1 MVLTNDFVVVCVQ
14 TKEEM
19 DTASEVATM
28 GSCGGRSAPTVPFY
42 PGQGIRI
49 RIDPGGKSRKKL
61 RKNARKLVPVPVKGT
76 VPVPTGNNCNFF
88 K

>member
-14 TKEEM
+14 TKEER

-49 RIDPGGKSRKKL
+49 RIDSHSFSLLRIWIRIQEGKDEK
-61 RKNARKLVPVPVKGT
+61 
-76 VPVPTGNNCNFF
+76 
-88 K
+88 

>member
-49 RIDPGGKSRKKL
+49 RIDPGGKK
-61 RKNARKLVPVPVKGT
+61 
-76 VPVPTGNNCNFF
+76 
-88 K
+88 

>member
-1 MVLTNDFVVVCVQ
+1 MVLTNDFVVVRVQ

-49 RIDPGGKSRKKL
+49 RIDPGGKSRKKTE
-61 RKNARKLVPVPVKGT
+61 KKCKEIGT
-76 VPVPTGNNCNFF
+76 GTG
-88 K
+88 KRYRTGTYR

>member
-1 MVLTNDFVVVCVQ
+1 MVLTNDFVVVRVQ

-49 RIDPGGKSRKKL
+49 RIDPGGKSRKKTEN
-61 RKNARKLVPVPVKGT
+61 KCTEIGT
-76 VPVPTGNNCNFF
+76 GTGKRNRTGTYR
-88 K
+88 